1 MIVLILECVNELF
14 MFCYYEQVTAW
25 DDEISVIVVIQSQH
39 LAISYGNLMNR
50 SLENRSP
57 E

>member
-1 MIVLILECVNELF
+1 MVVFILECVNELF
-14 MFCYYEQVTAW
+14 LFCYYEQVTKW
-25 DDEISVIVVIQSQH
+25 DDEISVIVVVQSQH
-39 LAISYGNLMNR
+39 QAISYGKLMNH